1 MKNRIERKG
10 ENYNSKS
17 KIKGFCHEQLL
28 RHSGHLLTMYITGST
43 PNVLSY
49 FLRKELIACRNATK
63 VVDRNVVR
71 LSHFSSKCRTTP
83 THDTNTRSK
92 QTYDPDARRLRTT
105 PTDARR
111 QQTPVAVLN
120 YEIQHLPPSLDVVFI
135 ALHLFRGIMLMAQE
149 GFSSL
154 GRNFNPPFA

>member
-49 FLRKELIACRNATK
+49 FLRKELIACRNTTG
-63 VVDRNVVR
+63 VDRNV
-71 LSHFSSKCRTTP
+71 LSSHFSSKCRTTP